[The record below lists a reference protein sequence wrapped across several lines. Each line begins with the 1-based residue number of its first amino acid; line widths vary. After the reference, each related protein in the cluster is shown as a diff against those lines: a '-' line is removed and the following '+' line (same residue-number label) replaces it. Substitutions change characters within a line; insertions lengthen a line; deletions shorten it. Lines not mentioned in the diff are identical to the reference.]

1 MGLEGRIGVSSCLLT
16 HASRAAWRTSVVKV
30 AGVIVGRA
38 GRMSGAGPKRA
49 RGGQANHPRGSHQL
63 ENVTPSESALIH
75 IRLLSNDLVAA
86 TIADPGKDRS
96 STHYDPSLEVRIGS
110 RLCENSNAELAR
122 RNIVSIA
129 FNRKRTL
136 LAITVE
142 WGQDRKQFCAL
153 SARARFHTAWVK
165 NGSVRRGFAPRIA
178 NRESSR
184 QTGLPPDEEGRTD
197 DFQNCEP
204 NEW

>member
-16 HASRAAWRTSVVKV
+16 HASRAARRTSVVKV

-110 RLCENSNAELAR
+110 PSGPAPTIPMRLFSAPLLGQALGAR
-122 RNIVSIA
+122 
-129 FNRKRTL
+129 L
-136 LAITVE
+136 LVV
-142 WGQDRKQFCAL
+142 G
-153 SARARFHTAWVK
+153 
-165 NGSVRRGFAPRIA
+165 
-178 NRESSR
+178 
-184 QTGLPPDEEGRTD
+184 
-197 DFQNCEP
+197 
-204 NEW
+204 